1 MEQTR
6 TAAKKLL
13 DSVADKWNGEI
24 PEGGFGAV
32 IAHAGIGKTALLV
45 QLALA
50 EMLRGRH
57 VLHISMD
64 DPLKKVDLWYQEMF
78 NNLLDRDALKPAAEW
93 SNFLPCRF
101 IMIFQ
106 ADGFSVPRLE
116 ERLSELIEQ
125 QIFNP
130 ELIIMDGLH
139 FVESLRG
146 TLEELRELSQ
156 RHGLKI
162 WFTVHS
168 HRNESPL
175 PNGLPPGFGPLADL
189 FSLVWQIKQ
198 EGSTLSILPLKGSG
212 LTGSLLL
219 DPVTMLMTVSSRVK
233 I

>member
-1 MEQTR
+1 MEQTAN
-6 TAAKKLL
+6 TAIKLPDLVAAK
-13 DSVADKWNGEI
+13 WNEEI

-32 IAHAGIGKTALLV
+32 IAHAGIGKTALLA
-45 QLALA
+45 QLALS

-78 NNLLDRDALKPAAEW
+78 NNLMGREASKAAAQW
-93 SNFLPCRF
+93 SNLLAHRF

-106 ADGFSVPRLE
+106 ADAFTVPRLE

-125 QIFNP
+125 QIFHP

-146 TLEELRELSQ
+146 TLEQLKGLAQ
-156 RHGLKI
+156 RYRLKI

-198 EGSTLSILPLKGSG
+198 EGATLSILPLQGPG
-212 LTGSLLL
+212 LTGKLFL
-219 DPVTMLMTVSSRVK
+219 DPVTMLMK
-233 I
+233 E

>member
-1 MEQTR
+1 MEQTA
-6 TAAKKLL
+6 TAAKKLSDL
-13 DSVADKWNGEI
+13 VADKWNEEI
-24 PEGGFGAV
+24 PQGGFGAI

-50 EMLRGRH
+50 EMIRGRN

-78 NNLLDRDALKPAAEW
+78 NNLLAREASKAPVQW
-93 SNFLPCRF
+93 SNLLAHRF

-106 ADGFSVPRLE
+106 ADGFTVPRLE

-125 QIFNP
+125 QIFQP

-139 FVESLRG
+139 FIESLRG
-146 TLEELRELSQ
+146 TLEELQKPAQ
-156 RHGLKI
+156 RYALKI

-198 EGSTLSILPLKGSG
+198 EGATLSILPLKGAD
-212 LTGSLLL
+212 LTEKIYL
-219 DPVTMLMTVSSRVK
+219 DPVTMVMK
-233 I
+233 E